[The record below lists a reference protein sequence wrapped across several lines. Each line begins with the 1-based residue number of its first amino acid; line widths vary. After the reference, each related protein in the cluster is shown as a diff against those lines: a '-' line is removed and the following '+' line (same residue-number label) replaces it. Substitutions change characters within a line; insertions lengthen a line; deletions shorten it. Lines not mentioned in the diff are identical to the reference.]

1 MSRGLGAT
9 ESCGRSLQEVVEK
22 PVIYLYPSRP
32 TDVLVQLDLRGDFV
46 FTHPA
51 YDESISGWSVTA
63 YPDGHLLNHADKE
76 EYSYLFWEGKNLQ
89 SSFDLST
96 GFVVPG
102 NQSRDFLRSTLK
114 KMGLTAKEYNEFL
127 VYWVP
132 RMQDNP
138 YNLIHFAGEEYTQAA
153 PLQIT
158 PKPDSMLRVFMV
170 FQALPKPIS
179 IPEQKIVPF
188 ERKGFSVVEWG
199 GIEL

>member
-1 MSRGLGAT
+1 
-9 ESCGRSLQEVVEK
+9 
-22 PVIYLYPSRP
+22 
-32 TDVLVQLDLRGDFV
+32 
-46 FTHPA
+46 
-51 YDESISGWSVTA
+51 
-63 YPDGHLLNHADKE
+63 PDGHLLNHADGE

-138 YNLIHFAGEEYTQAA
+138 YNFIHFAGEEYTQAA
-153 PLQIT
+153 PLEIT
-158 PKPDSMLRVFMV
+158 PKPDCMLRIFMV
-170 FQALPKPIS
+170 FQGLSRPIS
-179 IPEQKIVPF
+179 VPEQKIVPF

-199 GIEL
+199 GTQMRPPR